1 MIFSSDFCKS
11 FFEMWSGV
19 GFFLWSSFRTLHVK
33 QLAVL
38 PMFTPQHSE
47 MELHYT
53 TDPHNALTIFTIY
66 TRNVDVCVF
75 ELITPNRLAF
85 GLSNI

>member
-19 GFFLWSSFRTLHVK
+19 GFLCSSFRTLHVK
-33 QLAVL
+33 QLAVC

-53 TDPHNALTIFTIY
+53 TDPHNALTIYSLFTLEMLMY
-66 TRNVDVCVF
+66 VF